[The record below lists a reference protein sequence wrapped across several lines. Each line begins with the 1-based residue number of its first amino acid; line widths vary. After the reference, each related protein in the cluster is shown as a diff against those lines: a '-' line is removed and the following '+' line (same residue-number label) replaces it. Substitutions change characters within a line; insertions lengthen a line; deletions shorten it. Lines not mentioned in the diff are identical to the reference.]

1 MAAQTFD
8 GGGGG
13 AWGVD
18 LMFRISNY
26 DYLYIHSF
34 PPIRPMAADTFEGER
49 GAWGVDLMFNLMPTS
64 YVIVDTA

>member
-8 GGGGG
+8 GGGG
-13 AWGVD
+13 
-18 LMFRISNY
+18 
-26 DYLYIHSF
+26 
-34 PPIRPMAADTFEGER
+34 